1 MQDML
6 TPRERGSIRDIPVPA
21 NHHRPLPPIDTPRRQ
36 RRGRSWLWIVL
47 GVIIACATAGLLL
60 STVFEAAQITLY
72 PKTQQVSGPITLTAQ
87 PDAPAGAL
95 GYQIVTLNATASTT
109 ATASGSQQVSTKAS
123 GLITIYNA
131 YSTASQKLITNTRF
145 EASNG
150 NIYRIRTGVTVP
162 GGTKQANGNLTPGS
176 VTITVYA
183 DQPGAS
189 YNITAPTTFT
199 IPGFQNSALYT
210 AFSAQSQGPISGG
223 FVGMQ
228 AAVSTADL
236 ATAQAVLTQ
245 ELDTQLQSV
254 ASSSVPSGSFV
265 VQNSLSTTYDPPI
278 QSNTNGTTVTLSQH
292 ATALEAA
299 VSASDV
305 AAAVATQAAQGY
317 QGGAI
322 AFASPSQVSVTLTNT
337 SSSAPTGPLTLS
349 VSGSLNLVWQFDQNA
364 IKQALVGQPKSSFQ
378 KIIQNF
384 EPAVASASASVR
396 PFWRG
401 TFPSDPNKI
410 KITIN
415 SQS

>member
-1 MQDML
+1 
-6 TPRERGSIRDIPVPA
+6 
-21 NHHRPLPPIDTPRRQ
+21 
-36 RRGRSWLWIVL
+36 
-47 GVIIACATAGLLL
+47 
-60 STVFEAAQITLY
+60 
-72 PKTQQVSGPITLTAQ
+72 
-87 PDAPAGAL
+87 
-95 GYQIVTLNATASTT
+95 
-109 ATASGSQQVSTKAS
+109 
-123 GLITIYNA
+123 
-131 YSTASQKLITNTRF
+131 
-145 EASNG
+145 
-150 NIYRIRTGVTVP
+150 
-162 GGTKQANGNLTPGS
+162 
-176 VTITVYA
+176 
-183 DQPGAS
+183 
-189 YNITAPTTFT
+189 
-199 IPGFQNSALYT
+199 
-210 AFSAQSQGPISGG
+210 
-223 FVGMQ
+223 MQ